1 MLGSLH
7 PGYSRNASL
16 VSSIQQSQQS
26 AKNGQNSFL
35 RKQKYEAFEFFFIY
49 QIVGD
54 MNFGKTFLKEVAED
68 PVYPILR
75 LVSGKKMVLRCMKIF
90 VGGGGIMATL
100 GANGLGSPM
109 GDFGEFGKL
118 LWLCVC
124 VSRRQGST

>member
-1 MLGSLH
+1 
-7 PGYSRNASL
+7 
-16 VSSIQQSQQS
+16 
-26 AKNGQNSFL
+26 
-35 RKQKYEAFEFFFIY
+35 
-49 QIVGD
+49 

-124 VSRRQGST
+124 VSSTRVYLRSKCKKVGGAKRKSPAPIGEFPRRSSDFFPSVPNYWRALSLERKPL